1 LRVAR
6 GPPRDLGGFD
16 DGRGGCD
23 VPGAEVVDAVGVA
36 DDRRVFSAH
45 VARTRVE
52 KARRKVTTKKEGD
65 TVLNSSCNNMRFLLS
80 IDPLD

>member
-1 LRVAR
+1 MRVAR
-6 GPPRDLGGFD
+6 GREISGGFD
-16 DGRGGCD
+16 GAAGCD

-36 DDRRVFSAH
+36 GDRRVFSAH

-80 IDPLD
+80 VDPLD

>member
-1 LRVAR
+1 MRVAR
-6 GPPRDLGGFD
+6 GREICGGFD
-16 DGRGGCD
+16 GAAGCD

-36 DDRRVFSAH
+36 GDRRVFSAH
-45 VARTRVE
+45 VALTRVE

-65 TVLNSSCNNMRFLLS
+65 TVLNSSCNNTSMRFLLS